1 MFTYVSSACND
12 NHIISYQQHNMT
24 AVHHA
29 CKFGHTEVVKLLLE
43 RSCDVMVRDNV
54 SDDVICACKL
64 YMMRMMRTYVPVI
77 QNLISLQYHH
87 LLML

>member
-1 MFTYVSSACND
+1 MIKDDIHYVVFTYVSSAYND

-24 AVHHA
+24 PFHHA
-29 CKFGHTEVVKLLLE
+29 CKSGHTKLVKLLLE

-54 SDDVICACKL
+54 SNDVICACML

-77 QNLISLQYHH
+77 QNLIS
-87 LLML
+87 